1 MSKASDDLPEPLIP
15 VITTSFSRGISRVR
29 FWRLCWRAPVILIS
43 LSWHFP
49 PNVKTVKQSTTA
61 LPPPEVKS
69 HVRDPFAITREDLLE
84 LQEKFRKV
92 KHDIN
97 NTLAVIM
104 ALSELGQRNPAHYE
118 KLAKAVLQRGP
129 EVVQQLQDFQAA
141 LNDKLKAPA
150 PAEG

>member
-1 MSKASDDLPEPLIP
+1 MAE
-15 VITTSFSRGISRVR
+15 T
-29 FWRLCWRAPVILIS
+29 
-43 LSWHFP
+43 P
-49 PNVKTVKQSTTA
+49 P
-61 LPPPEVKS
+61 
-69 HVRDPFAITREDLLE
+69 TREDLLE
-84 LQEKFRKV
+84 LQDKFRKL

-104 ALSELGQRNPAHYE
+104 ALSELGQRNPTYLE